1 MSQTVIGIFDYTSEA
16 QEAVN
21 HLVNNGFSRENV
33 DISSRAQT
41 ENSSTTT
48 STGYSDQDDDSHS
61 GVSGFFSNLFGT
73 GDDASKFTEVGSKG
87 SIVTVH
93 AKSADEAESAARIL
107 DNFGAIDVDD
117 RAEQYRSGNTAA
129 TGTTRNTNDADS
141 IKIIEERM
149 QVGKREVETGGVR
162 LRSRIVE
169 QAVQENVRLRS
180 ERVHVARTNVSR
192 PATEADLA
200 NFKDATIEMT
210 EHAEVPVVG
219 KEAFVTGEVS
229 LEKEVQENNETVQG
243 TVRKTEV
250 DTENVTNQDTAITN
264 QSSNVSSGLNSGSTT
279 TGTDKDGFYK

>member
-21 HLVNNGFSRENV
+21 YLVNNGFSRS
-33 DISSRAQT
+33 DIDLSSRASET
-41 ENSSTTT
+41 EGT
-48 STGYSDQDDDSHS
+48 SVSNDDDEDDNSI
-61 GVSGFFSNLFGT
+61 GGFFSNLFGSNDEAEKYT
-73 GDDASKFTEVGSKG
+73 KVGRKG

-93 AKSADEAESAARIL
+93 AKNDQEAESAAKIL
-107 DNFGAIDVDD
+107 DNYGAIDVNE
-117 RAEQYRSGNTAA
+117 RAEQYKSSTTASGL
-129 TGTTRNTNDADS
+129 TGAVNTNEADS
-141 IKIIEERM
+141 IKIIEEKM
-149 QVGKREVETGGVR
+149 NVGKREVETGGVR

-169 QAVQENVRLRS
+169 QAVHEDVRLRT
-180 ERVHVARTNVSR
+180 ERVRVARTNVNR

-210 EHAEVPVVG
+210 EHAEVPVVA

-250 DTENVTNQDTAITN
+250 DTENLTSQDNAITTK
-264 QSSNVSSGLNSGSTT
+264 NSITGGSTT
-279 TGTDKDGFYK
+279 AGDDAGFYK

>member
-1 MSQTVIGIFDYTSEA
+1 MAQTVIGIFDYTSEA

-21 HLVNNGFSRENV
+21 YLVNNGFSKS
-33 DISSRAQT
+33 DIDLSSRGSET
-41 ENSSTTT
+41 EGTSSSAT
-48 STGYSDQDDDSHS
+48 SSADYDDNTSG
-61 GVSGFFSNLFGT
+61 GVSGFFSNLFGS
-73 GDDASKFTEVGSKG
+73 GDEADKYTTVGRKG

-93 AKSADEAESAARIL
+93 AKSSQEAEQAAKIL
-107 DNFGAIDVDD
+107 DNYGAVDVNE
-117 RAEQYRSGNTAA
+117 RAEQYRSGIAT
-129 TGTTRNTNDADS
+129 TGTDSLRTNDADS
-141 IKIIEERM
+141 IKIIEEKM

-180 ERVHVARTNVSR
+180 ERVRVERTNVSR

-219 KEAFVTGEVS
+219 KEAYVTGEVS
-229 LEKEVQENNETVQG
+229 LGKEVQENTETVQG

-250 DTENVTNQDTAITN
+250 DTENFTDE
-264 QSSNVSSGLNSGSTT
+264 GSKLS
-279 TGTDKDGFYK
+279 TGTNITGTGTTNTTKGNDGFYK

>member
-21 HLVNNGFSRENV
+21 HLVNHGFSRE
-33 DISSRAQT
+33 DIDLSSRAET
-41 ENSSTTT
+41 ETITSTTT
-48 STGYSDQDDDSHS
+48 TDYVDPDANS

-73 GDDASKFTEVGSKG
+73 TEDATKFTEVGSKG

-93 AKSADEAESAARIL
+93 AKSADKAEEAARIL
-107 DNFGAIDVDD
+107 DNFGAIDVDA
-117 RAEQYRSGNTAA
+117 RSQQYR
-129 TGTTRNTNDADS
+129 TGTTTNTTATANDADS

-180 ERVHVARTNVSR
+180 ERVHVSRTSVSR

-200 NFKDATIEMT
+200 AFKDTTIEMT
-210 EHAEVPVVG
+210 ERAEVPVVG
-219 KEAFVTGEVS
+219 KEVYVTGEVS
-229 LEKEVQENNETVQG
+229 LEKEVKENTETVQG

-250 DTENVTNQDTAITN
+250 DTENVTGTDTTFTDK
-264 QSSNVSSGLNSGSTT
+264 SKSVSSGLSGDGSST
-279 TGTDKDGFYK
+279 GSNKGDFYK

>member
-21 HLVNNGFSRENV
+21 YLVNNGFNRS
-33 DISSRAQT
+33 DIDLSARGAET
-41 ENSSTTT
+41 EGT
-48 STGYSDQDDDSHS
+48 SDNDYDDDTNDSV
-61 GVSGFFSNLFGT
+61 GGFFSNLFGT
-73 GDDASKFTEVGSKG
+73 NDEADKYTEVGRKG

-93 AKSADEAESAARIL
+93 AKTSDEAENAAKIL
-107 DNFGAIDVDD
+107 DNYGAIDVNE
-117 RAEQYRSGNTAA
+117 RSEEYRKSSGISSAA
-129 TGTTRNTNDADS
+129 GVASGAVNAHDTDS
-141 IKIIEERM
+141 IKIIEEKM

-169 QAVQENVRLRS
+169 QAVQEDVRLRS
-180 ERVHVARTNVSR
+180 ERVRVARTNVSR

-200 NFKDATIEMT
+200 NFKDATVEMKET
-210 EHAEVPVVG
+210 AEIPVVN

-250 DTENVTNQDTAITN
+250 DTENFTDETNKLTTN
-264 QSSNVSSGLNSGSTT
+264 GGSATT
-279 TGTDKDGFYK
+279 NGTKGEQDGFYK